1 MRHNEG
7 SDMLGCVRISLLL
20 CLSMLLAADAALAGK
35 LSDFERDATE
45 SRSDDDRDR
54 HDPAGDE
61 TWDDS
66 YLYHHHADSSD
77 GIVDGFVA
85 ALLIWPGQLSWAR
98 AATDADA
105 LVDWNAEPRE
115 PGEPMIPI
123 VRFDAAYQNV
133 ESDVEALD
141 LRLQLGYGPLGFEIN
156 QTRYEEDEPPD
167 HLDLYRLYGLWRM
180 SYGERI
186 EVDLGLGGII
196 LDGEER
202 NSGFSATTPILIQP
216 WDWLLVEF
224 RPMWSNIHGSHINE
238 YELGLLLNWK
248 WAAFKAGYRWTH
260 SPNESLDGPFL
271 GLSIRY

>member
-1 MRHNEG
+1 
-7 SDMLGCVRISLLL
+7 MLGYVRILLL
-20 CLSMLLAADAALAGK
+20 LFLSTILAADLARAGK

-54 HDPAGDE
+54 QDRAGDE
-61 TWDDS
+61 SGGHS
-66 YLYHHHADSSD
+66 YLYHHHSGSS
-77 GIVDGFVA
+77 GGFVDGFVA

-98 AATDADA
+98 AAADADR
-105 LVDWNAEPRE
+105 LVEWNAEPRE
-115 PGEPMIPI
+115 PGEPMIPV
-123 VRFDAAYQNV
+123 VRFDAAYQHV

-141 LRLQLGYGPLGFEIN
+141 LRLQLGFGPLGFEIN

-167 HLDLYRLYGLWRM
+167 RLDLYRLYGLWRM

-196 LDGEER
+196 LDGQDR
-202 NSGFSATTPILIQP
+202 NSGVSATTPILIQP

-224 RPMWSNIHGSHINE
+224 RPMWSNIHGSQINE
-238 YELGLLLNWK
+238 YELGLLLNWE
-248 WAAFKAGYRWTH
+248 WTALKAGYRWTH
-260 SPNESLDGPFL
+260 SPNESLDGPFV